1 MKTAICIA
9 SGTSLTKEDV
19 DYCKGKAFVYVINT
33 SYLLAPWADV
43 LYACDEEWWDYH
55 KPEFAGQKWTI
66 NVNAAKKYNLNLIG
80 HDSTAKFCDKEIIA
94 TGNNSGF
101 QVINLAYLQGF
112 RRLLLLGYDYKH
124 SGQHW
129 FGKHPQDLGQSHN
142 LKRWIDHINQ
152 AAPIMESLGLEV
164 VNCSRDSDINCF
176 RKSIITD
183 EIY

>member
-9 SGTSLTKEDV
+9 SGSSLTKEDV

-33 SYLLAPWADV
+33 SYQIAPWADV

-55 KPEFAGQKWTI
+55 KPDFAGQKWTL
-66 NVNAAKKYNLNLIG
+66 NENAAKKYNLNYIG
-80 HDSTAKFCDKEIIA
+80 HDANATFCETEIIA

-101 QVINLAYLQGF
+101 QAINLAYLHGY
-112 RRLLLLGYDYKH
+112 RKILLLGYDFKN

-129 FGKHPQDLGQSHN
+129 HGQHPTQLGQSQN
-142 LKRWIDHINQ
+142 LRLWLNLMEK
-152 AAPIMESLGLEV
+152 AAPIMENLGLEV
-164 VNCSRDSDINCF
+164 INCTRDSDINCF